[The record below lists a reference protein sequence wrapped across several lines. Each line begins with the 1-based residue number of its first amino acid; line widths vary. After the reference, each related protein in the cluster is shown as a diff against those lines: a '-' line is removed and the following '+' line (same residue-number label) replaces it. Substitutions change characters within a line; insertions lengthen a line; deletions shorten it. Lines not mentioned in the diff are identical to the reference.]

1 MNTIGGITEMLTL
14 RNSFVIV
21 TTPRNTERKKH
32 QKEKKKTPGRKM
44 YGENKDRHI
53 NMRMQIVGI
62 FSVLSKL
69 HSQI

>member
-1 MNTIGGITEMLTL
+1 MNTIGGITEMLIL

-32 QKEKKKTPGRKM
+32 QKEKKKKPGRKM

-53 NMRMQIVGI
+53 DMRM
-62 FSVLSKL
+62 
-69 HSQI
+69 